1 MNLVLYIIGD
11 SQMFWVIVE
20 TVRILI
26 LKLGSSFWLLPN
38 NVDNPAHLLSL
49 ITENELY
56 LELFEKSSMAD
67 FGGVQVRV
75 FFISLRIYSTWSHSG
90 LQVVGKQ

>member
-1 MNLVLYIIGD
+1 
-11 SQMFWVIVE
+11 MFWVIVE

-38 NVDNPAHLLSL
+38 NVDNPAHLFSL

-67 FGGVQVRV
+67 FGGVQVRIL
-75 FFISLRIYSTWSHSG
+75 FHLLENLTLLGFTRDRKL
-90 LQVVGKQ
+90 